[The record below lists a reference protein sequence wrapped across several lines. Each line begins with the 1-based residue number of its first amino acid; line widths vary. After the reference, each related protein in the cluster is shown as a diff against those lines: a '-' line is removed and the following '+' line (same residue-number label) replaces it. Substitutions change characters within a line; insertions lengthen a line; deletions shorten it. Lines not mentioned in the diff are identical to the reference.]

1 MMNKVEAFVELQM
14 DANAEIDQHGEV
26 SEFTANRLEEVADS
40 LSPKEIEEA
49 IQLYNIITKSSD
61 K

>member
-1 MMNKVEAFVELQM
+1 MNKVEAFVELQM
-14 DANAEIDQHGEV
+14 NANAEIDELGEV
-26 SEFTANRLEEVADS
+26 SEYTAKKLEEVADL

-49 IQLYNIITKSSD
+49 IQLYDKITKPSD